1 MTNKILSAICAVLCI
16 ALFCLPAYA
25 YADPPETE
33 DTTAAETYPPIT
45 PEGNMTVTD
54 DLYQLIVEK
63 IIQTGEDGTQTIES
77 NIIEN
82 KQFITVHTR
91 SGAEFYI
98 VIDRSQESENVYF
111 LNKVDD
117 DDLFALLEAEESVT
131 PCTCDVKCATGEVN
145 TECYVC
151 KMNMKSCT
159 GTAPIQTELVAE
171 PEPSEPAKSGNMLP
185 VVILVLAAAG
195 GAAVYFLKFRKSKPK
210 TSGGADLDDYDYGED
225 DEDEI
230 EYESEDEATDESSEE
245 EISE

>member
-1 MTNKILSAICAVLCI
+1 MTNKILSTICAVLCI
-16 ALFCLPAYA
+16 ALFCLPAYT
-25 YADPPETE
+25 YADPYETE

-77 NIIEN
+77 NVIEN
-82 KQFITVHTR
+82 KQFITVYTR

-98 VIDRSQESENVYF
+98 IIDRSQESENVYF

-117 DDLFALLEAEESVT
+117 DDLFALLEAEESAT
-131 PCTCDVKCATGEVN
+131 PCTCDVKCAAGEVN
-145 TECYVC
+145 TDCYVC

-159 GTAPIQTELVAE
+159 GTEPVQTEPVVE
-171 PEPSEPAKSGNMLP
+171 PKPSEPAKSGNMLP

-210 TSGGADLDDYDYGED
+210 TTGAADFDDYDYDED

-230 EYESEDEATDESSEE
+230 EYESEDESMDESDEE
-245 EISE
+245 EMNE